1 MIIHTGEKIESCP
14 KCGERYKIICDIKY
28 DETYATNIKKY
39 YAITCLNCFTST
51 RYYKKRER
59 AISAWNKRESV
70 TK

>member
-14 KCGERYKIICDIKY
+14 KCGERYKIICVTIYDGIY
-28 DETYATNIKKY
+28 DENIKKH
-39 YAITCLNCFTST
+39 YAIICHECFTST

-70 TK
+70 TR